1 MISPYLTGG
10 CFECLGHM
18 LDILHKDFWASRRL
32 ALDFNDVGEVFQAAQ
47 ILEPEVAV
55 QELYGET

>member
-1 MISPYLTGG
+1 
-10 CFECLGHM
+10 M